1 MGKIRRNE
9 MDNKDN
15 LIEQLLEESK
25 PRFSIPHDEG
35 FRPAALWVRAYRRRL
50 GAGSRKVELALRRPD
65 GMVFRHTFE
74 MLPAGEET
82 EEANYRY
89 LERTVKYLLWQKGAN
104 EVLVAGCDE
113 LVGRL
118 ADAYAPGGEREFDAD
133 FMGAKVFLAPFSVKA
148 VKAGELPEANEPKF
162 RMGGCWKGC
171 RIGFDLGGSDRKC
184 AAVKDGEVVYTEEVP
199 WSPIGVADWRYRRDG
214 IEDSLR
220 RAAAHL
226 PRVDAIGGSS
236 AGVYVNNEVRSA
248 SLFRGI
254 PQADFD
260 AHIRTLFIDIAKDW
274 GVPLYLMNDGDVT
287 ALAGAIQLN
296 DHPVLGMAFGTS
308 LAGGYCGEDGGLTP
322 WLNELAFV
330 PCDFR
335 NPGEGCPQDDWSLD
349 YGCGAQY
356 LSQQA
361 VGRLAMAA
369 GVEFASD
376 CDTLPLRLKEMQRRL
391 DEEGDAIA
399 SEIFTAIGRYL
410 GYTVAYADD
419 FYTLKRFLAL
429 GRVTS
434 GKGGDIII
442 QEATSVLAG
451 EFPEIAAKVKIEMPD
466 EKSKRH
472 GQAVIAATLPP
483 DELIKG

>member
-1 MGKIRRNE
+1 MA
-9 MDNKDN
+9 D
-15 LIEQLLEESK
+15 LLEQLENEATPK
-25 PRFSIPHDEG
+25 CPAPFDPD
-35 FRPAALWVRAYRRRL
+35 FRPAALWVKAYKKRL
-50 GAGSRKVELALRRPD
+50 GADRRAVTIALVRPD
-65 GMVFRHTFE
+65 GMVFHHKLE
-74 MLPAGEET
+74 VLPAGLENDG
-82 EEANYRY
+82 ANYKY
-89 LERTVKYLLWQKGAN
+89 VERTVKYLLWQKGAN
-104 EVLVAGCDE
+104 KVLISGCPEVTE
-113 LVGRL
+113 KL
-118 ADAYAPGGEREFDAD
+118 AKAYAKGGEREFDAD
-133 FMGAKVFLAPFSVKA
+133 FMGRLVFLAPFEVKN
-148 VKAGELPEANEPKF
+148 VSEGEIPAANEPKF
-162 RMGGCWKGC
+162 RMGNCWKGC

-184 AAVKDGEVVYTEEVP
+184 AAVIDGKIVHTEEVP
-199 WSPIGVADWRYRRDG
+199 WAPIKESDWHYQRDG
-214 IEDSLR
+214 ILDSLK

-236 AGVYVNNEVRSA
+236 AGVYMNNEVRTA

-254 PQADFD
+254 PADDFA
-260 AHIRTLFIDIAKDW
+260 AHIRTLFLDIAKEW

-308 LAGGYCGEDGGLTP
+308 LAGGYCGPDGGLTP

-335 NPGEGCPQDDWSLD
+335 TVSPTCPQDDWSLD

-361 VGRLAMAA
+361 VGRLAVAA
-369 GVEFASD
+369 GVEFKAE

-391 DEEGDAIA
+391 DEENDPVAA
-399 SEIFTAIGRYL
+399 DIFKAVGRFL
-410 GYTVAYADD
+410 GYTVAYAND
-419 FYTLKRFLAL
+419 FYVLKRFLAL

-442 QEATSVLAG
+442 RESTYVLET
-451 EFPEIAAKVKIEMPD
+451 EFPEIASKVKIEMPD
-466 EKSKRH
+466 ETSKRH

-483 DELIKG
+483 DEMIP

>member
-1 MGKIRRNE
+1 MIGK
-9 MDNKDN
+9 
-15 LIEQLLEESK
+15 LLDEA
-25 PRFSIPHDEG
+25 IPKFGIPFDPG
-35 FRPAALWVRAYRRRL
+35 FRPAALWVRAYCQRL
-50 GAGSRKVELALRRPD
+50 GAGRRPLLFALRRPD
-65 GMVFRHTFE
+65 GTVFHHSIE
-74 MLPAGEET
+74 LLPDTPET
-82 EEANYRY
+82 AEANYRY
-89 LERTVKYLLWQKGAN
+89 AERTLKYLLWQKGAN
-104 EVLVAGCDE
+104 EVLASGCPE
-113 LVGRL
+113 VVPRL
-118 ADAYAPGGEREFDAD
+118 AAAYAPGGERSFDAD
-133 FMGAKVFLAPFSVKA
+133 FMGNLVFLAPFSVRA
-148 VKAGELPEANEPKF
+148 VKESEIPAPNEPKF

-184 AAVKDGEVVYTEEVP
+184 AAVIDGEVVHTEEVP
-199 WSPIGVADWRYRRDG
+199 WAPIGVADWRYRRDG
-214 IEDSLR
+214 IIDSLK

-254 PQADFD
+254 PKEDFD
-260 AHIRTLFIDIAKDW
+260 AHVRTLFIDIAREW

-308 LAGGYCGEDGGLTP
+308 LAGGYCGPDGGLTP

-335 NPGEGCPQDDWSLD
+335 AQGPGCPQDDWSGD

-361 VGRLAMAA
+361 VGRLALAA
-369 GVEFASD
+369 GVEFAPD

-391 DEEGDAIA
+391 DKEDDPVAA
-399 SEIFTAIGRYL
+399 DIFKAVGRYL
-410 GYTVAYADD
+410 GYTVAYAAD

-434 GKGGDIII
+434 GRGGDIII
-442 QEATSVLAG
+442 SESTAVLKG
-451 EFPEIAAKVKIEMPD
+451 EFPEIAEKVKIEMPD
-466 EKSKRH
+466 ETSKRH

-483 DELIKG
+483 DEVI

>member
-1 MGKIRRNE
+1 
-9 MDNKDN
+9 MDKFSA
-15 LIEQLLEESK
+15 QLLEEATPK
-25 PRFSIPHDEG
+25 FPAPFDPG

-50 GAGSRKVELALRRPD
+50 GAGARTVEIALRRPD
-65 GMVFRHTFE
+65 GMVFRHALDI
-74 MLPAGEET
+74 LPDTPEFAA
-82 EEANYRY
+82 ANYR
-89 LERTVKYLLWQKGAN
+89 LVERTVKYLLWQKGAN
-104 EVLVAGCDE
+104 EVLVSGCDE
-113 LVGRL
+113 LASRL
-118 ADAYAPGGEREFDAD
+118 ASDYAPGGSRAFDAD
-133 FMGAKVFLAPFSVKA
+133 FMGAKVFMAPFSARAVAKA
-148 VKAGELPEANEPKF
+148 DLPAPNEPKY

-184 AAVKDGEVVYTEEVP
+184 AAVLDGEVVHTEEVP
-199 WSPIGVADWRYRRDG
+199 WSPIGVEDWRYRRDG
-214 IEDSLR
+214 IVDSLK

-226 PRVDAIGGSS
+226 PRVDAIGGSA

-254 PQADFD
+254 PQDDFD
-260 AHIRTLFIDIAKDW
+260 AHVRTLFIDIAKEW

-287 ALAGAIQLN
+287 ALAGAIQLG

-308 LAGGYCGEDGGLTP
+308 LAGGYCGPDGGLTP

-335 NPGEGCPQDDWSLD
+335 EPGPGCPQDDWSLD

-361 VGRLAMAA
+361 VGRLALAA
-369 GVEFASD
+369 GAEFATD

-391 DEEGDAIA
+391 DQDGDQTAA
-399 SEIFTAIGRYL
+399 EIFKAVGRYL
-410 GYTVAYADD
+410 GYTVAYAGD
-419 FYTLKRFLAL
+419 FYELKRFLAL

-434 GKGGDIII
+434 GRGGDIII
-442 QEATSVLAG
+442 REATATLEG

-466 EKSKRH
+466 ETSKRH

-483 DELIKG
+483 DEVI

>member
-1 MGKIRRNE
+1 MNS
-9 MDNKDN
+9 
-15 LIEQLLEESK
+15 LLEQLEIEATPK
-25 PRFSIPHDEG
+25 CAAPFDPD
-35 FRPAALWVRAYRRRL
+35 FRPAALWVRAYRKRL
-50 GAGSRKVELALRRPD
+50 GADRRKVTIALQRPD
-65 GMVFRHTFE
+65 GMVFHHLME
-74 MLPAGEET
+74 VLPDTPENAA
-82 EEANYRY
+82 ANYRY
-89 LERTVKYLLWQKGAN
+89 VERTVKYLLWQKGAN
-104 EVLVAGCDE
+104 TVLVAGCPE
-113 LVGRL
+113 IAAKL
-118 ADAYAPGGEREFDAD
+118 AVAYASGGEREFDAD
-133 FMGAKVFLAPFSVKA
+133 FMGRLVFLAPFVVKA
-148 VKAGELPEANEPKF
+148 VEESEIPAANEPKF
-162 RMGGCWKGC
+162 RMGNCWKGC

-184 AAVKDGEVVYTEEVP
+184 AAVIDGQIVHTEEVP
-199 WSPIGVADWRYRRDG
+199 WAPIKETDWHYQRDG
-214 IEDSLR
+214 IIDSLK

-236 AGVYVNNEVRSA
+236 AGVYMNNEVRTA

-254 PQADFD
+254 PADDFA
-260 AHIRTLFIDIAKDW
+260 AHVRTLFLDIAKEW
-274 GVPLYLMNDGDVT
+274 NVPLYLMNDGDVT

-308 LAGGYCGEDGGLTP
+308 LAGGYCGPDGGLTP

-335 NPGEGCPQDDWSLD
+335 TPGPGCPQDDWSLD

-361 VGRLAMAA
+361 VGRLAVAA
-369 GVEFASD
+369 GVEFAPD

-391 DEEGDAIA
+391 DEENDPVAA
-399 SEIFTAIGRYL
+399 DIFKAVGRFL
-410 GYTVAYADD
+410 GYTVAYAND
-419 FYTLKRFLAL
+419 FYVLKRFLAL

-442 QEATSVLAG
+442 EESTNVLKT
-451 EFPEIAAKVKIEMPD
+451 EFPELAEKVKIEMPD
-466 EKSKRH
+466 ETSKRH

>member
-1 MGKIRRNE
+1 MTLIQQLENE
-9 MDNKDN
+9 ASPKFPAPFD
-15 LIEQLLEESK
+15 S
-25 PRFSIPHDEG
+25 G

-50 GAGSRKVELALRRPD
+50 GPGARHVCIALCRPD
-65 GMVFRHTFE
+65 GMVFRHE
-74 MLPAGEET
+74 LDILPDSPET
-82 EEANYRY
+82 AEANYR
-89 LERTVKYLLWQKGAN
+89 LVERTVKYLLWQKGAN
-104 EVLVAGCDE
+104 VVMISGCPE
-113 LVGRL
+113 IAARL
-118 ADAYAPGGEREFDAD
+118 AKAYAPGGEREFDAD
-133 FMGAKVFLAPFSVKA
+133 FMGGKVFLAPFEIKA
-148 VKAGELPEANEPKF
+148 AGEADLPAANEPKF
-162 RMGGCWKGC
+162 KMGGCWKGC

-184 AAVKDGEVVYTEEVP
+184 AAVMDGKVLHTEEVP
-199 WSPIGVADWRYRRDG
+199 WAPIKESDWHYQYDG
-214 IEDSLR
+214 IMDSLR

-236 AGVYVNNEVRSA
+236 AGVYMNNEVRSA

-254 PQADFD
+254 PAADFE
-260 AHIRTLFIDIAKDW
+260 AHVRTMFLDIAKEW

-287 ALAGAIQLN
+287 ALAGAIQLG

-308 LAGGYCGEDGGLTP
+308 LAGGYCGPDGGLTP

-335 NPGEGCPQDDWSLD
+335 APGPGCPQDDWSLD

-361 VGRLAMAA
+361 VGRLAISA
-369 GVEFASD
+369 GVEFPQG

-391 DEEGDAIA
+391 DDEGDPVAA
-399 SEIFTAIGRYL
+399 DIFKAVGRFL
-410 GYTVAYADD
+410 GYTVAYAND
-419 FYTLKRFLAL
+419 FYELKRFLAL

-434 GKGGDIII
+434 GRGGDIII
-442 QEATSVLAG
+442 SESTKVLEG

-466 EKSKRH
+466 ETSKRH

>member
-1 MGKIRRNE
+1 MS
-9 MDNKDN
+9 D
-15 LIEQLLEESK
+15 LIARLEQAAVPKLAA
-25 PRFSIPHDEG
+25 PFDPG
-35 FRPAALWVRAYRRRL
+35 FRPAALWVREYRKL
-50 GAGSRKVELALRRPD
+50 VAEDKGARKVIIALVRPD
-65 GMVFRHTFE
+65 GMVFHHKLE
-74 MLPAGEET
+74 ILSDSAET
-82 EEANYRY
+82 AAANYRY
-89 LERTVKYLLWQKGAN
+89 VERTIKYLLWQKGAN
-104 EVLVAGCDE
+104 TILISGGPEIAAK
-113 LVGRL
+113 L
-118 ADAYAPGGEREFDAD
+118 AKAYVKGGEREFDAD
-133 FMGAKVFLAPFSVKA
+133 FMGRLVFLGDFTVKA
-148 VKAGELPEANEPKF
+148 VSEAEIPAPNEPKY

-171 RIGFDLGGSDRKC
+171 RVGFDLGGSDRKC

-199 WSPIGVADWRYRRDG
+199 WAPIKEADWHYQYEG
-214 IEDSLR
+214 IKDSIR

-236 AGVYVNNEVRSA
+236 AGVYMNNEVRSA

-254 PQADFD
+254 PPADFD
-260 AHIRTLFIDIAKDW
+260 AHIRKLFIDLGKEF

-287 ALAGAIQLN
+287 ALAGAIQLG

-308 LAGGYCGEDGGLTP
+308 LAGGYCGPDGGLTP

-335 NPGEGCPQDDWSLD
+335 TPGPGCPQDDWSLD

-361 VGRLAMAA
+361 VGRLAVAA
-369 GVEFASD
+369 GVEFAPD

-391 DEEGDAIA
+391 DKEGDPVAA
-399 SEIFTAIGRYL
+399 DIFKAVGRFL
-410 GYTVAYADD
+410 GYTVAYAND
-419 FYTLKRFLAL
+419 FYVLKRFLAL

-442 QEATSVLAG
+442 EESTNVLKT
-451 EFPEIAAKVKIEMPD
+451 EFPEIAEKVKIEMPD
-466 EKSKRH
+466 ETSKRH

-483 DELIKG
+483 DELIK

>member
-1 MGKIRRNE
+1 MS
-9 MDNKDN
+9 D
-15 LIEQLLEESK
+15 LIQQLELEATPK
-25 PRFSIPHDEG
+25 CAAPYDPG
-35 FRPAALWVRAYRRRL
+35 FRPAALWVRAYRRRVAADK
-50 GAGSRKVELALRRPD
+50 GARKIVIALQRPD
-65 GMVFRHTFE
+65 GMVFHYRMELLSDTPE
-74 MLPAGEET
+74 NAAAT
-82 EEANYRY
+82 YRY
-89 LERTVKYLLWQKGAN
+89 VERTVKYLLWQKGAN
-104 EVLVAGCDE
+104 TVLVSGCPE
-113 LVGRL
+113 VTAQL
-118 ADAYAPGGEREFDAD
+118 AKDYAPGGKQAFDAD
-133 FMGAKVFLAPFSVKA
+133 FMGRLVFLAPFVVKD
-148 VKAGELPEANEPKF
+148 VKESDIPAANEPKF

-184 AAVKDGEVVYTEEVP
+184 AAVIDGEIVHTEEVP
-199 WSPIGVADWRYRRDG
+199 WAPIKETDWHYQYNG
-214 IEDSLR
+214 IMDSLK

-254 PQADFD
+254 PPADFD
-260 AHIRTLFIDIAKDW
+260 AHIRTLFLDIAKEW
-274 GVPLYLMNDGDVT
+274 NVPLYLMNDGDVT

-296 DHPVLGMAFGTS
+296 DCPVLGMAFGTS
-308 LAGGYCGEDGGLTP
+308 LAGGYCGPDGGLTP

-335 NPGEGCPQDDWSLD
+335 TPGPGCPQDDWSLD

-361 VGRLAMAA
+361 VGRLAVAA
-369 GVEFASD
+369 GVEFAPD

-391 DEEGDAIA
+391 DKEGDPVAA
-399 SEIFTAIGRYL
+399 DIFKAVGRFL

-419 FYTLKRFLAL
+419 FYVLKRFLAL

-442 QEATSVLAG
+442 EESTNVLKT
-451 EFPEIAAKVKIEMPD
+451 EFPEIAEKVKIEMPD
-466 EKSKRH
+466 ETSKRH

>member
-1 MGKIRRNE
+1 
-9 MDNKDN
+9 MDK
-15 LIEQLLEESK
+15 LLAQLLEESAPK
-25 PRFSIPHDEG
+25 FAAPFDPG
-35 FRPAALWVRAYRRRL
+35 FRPAALWVRAYRKRL
-50 GAGSRKVELALRRPD
+50 GADRRAVEIALRRPD
-65 GMVFRHTFE
+65 GMVFRHRME
-74 MLPAGEET
+74 ILPDTPENAA
-82 EEANYRY
+82 ANYRY
-89 LERTVKYLLWQKGAN
+89 VERTVKYLLWQKGAN
-104 EVLVAGCDE
+104 EVLLAGCDE
-113 LVGRL
+113 LVPKL
-118 ADAYAPGGEREFDAD
+118 AKSYATGGEREFDAD
-133 FMGAKVFLAPFSVKA
+133 FMGNKVFLAPFSVKA
-148 VKAGELPEANEPKF
+148 VEAGALPAANEPKF

-184 AAVKDGEVVYTEEVP
+184 AAVKDGEVVHTEEVP
-199 WSPIGVADWRYRRDG
+199 WSPIGVEDWRYRRDG
-214 IEDSLR
+214 IIDSLK

-260 AHIRTLFIDIAKDW
+260 AHIRTLFIDIAKEW

-287 ALAGAIQLN
+287 ALAGAIQLG

-308 LAGGYCGEDGGLTP
+308 LAGGYCGPDGGLTP

-335 NPGEGCPQDDWSLD
+335 EPGPECPQDDWSLD
-349 YGCGAQY
+349 YGTGAQY
-356 LSQQA
+356 LSQQS
-361 VGRLAMAA
+361 VGRLAIAA
-369 GVEFASD
+369 GLTFADD
-376 CDTLPLRLKEMQRRL
+376 CDTLPLRLKEVQRRL
-391 DEEGDAIA
+391 DKEDDPVAA
-399 SEIFTAIGRYL
+399 EIFKAVGRYL

-419 FYTLKRFLAL
+419 FYVLKRFLAL

-434 GKGGDIII
+434 GRGGDIIVK
-442 QEATSVLAG
+442 EATAVLEG

-466 EKSKRH
+466 ETSKRH

-483 DELIKG
+483 DELI